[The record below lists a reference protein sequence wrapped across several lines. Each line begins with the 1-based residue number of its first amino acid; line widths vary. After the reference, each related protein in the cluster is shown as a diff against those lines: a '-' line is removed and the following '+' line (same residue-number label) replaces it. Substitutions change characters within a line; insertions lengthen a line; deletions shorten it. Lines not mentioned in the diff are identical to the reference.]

1 MDWEQRCIRFCAGVL
16 ACAVVLRL
24 WSGGV
29 LLPVGQALQS
39 RETAS
44 FLLYLHTGRVV
55 RELPQTPAQIQTL
68 PAQPD
73 RTHAREPAVF
83 TASDAKLVRIDYNC
97 AQNPDVEA
105 LLTAPL
111 ELDLTGEGPKVLIL
125 HSHTTE
131 SFTQTSDRYE
141 ESSAYRTL
149 DSGHNMIALGKIL
162 AEILRSEG
170 IGVIHDTTL
179 HDYPSYNGSYNHA
192 AASTKAYLE
201 QYPSIELV
209 LDLHRDAADTASG
222 QLVTKCTVG
231 GEKSAQLMFVM
242 GTDTRLQHPDWER
255 NMSLALKL
263 QVLLEKD
270 NPGICRDMNLTQNR
284 YNQHLGNYAL
294 LIEIG
299 AAGNT
304 LAEAKL
310 AARELGEAIV
320 ELMKNA

>member
-1 MDWEQRCIRFCAGVL
+1 MDWEQRCIRMCAAVL
-16 ACAVVLRL
+16 VCAVILRL
-24 WSGGV
+24 WSGGA
-29 LLPVGQALQS
+29 LIPVGQALQRS
-39 RETAS
+39 EAAS

-55 RELPQTPAQIQTL
+55 RAAPEPAAEA
-68 PAQPD
+68 PALTSQ
-73 RTHAREPAVF
+73 HQKAENREPVSFQA
-83 TASDAKLVRIDYNC
+83 ADADLVDIDYNC
-97 AQNPDVEA
+97 DRRPDVEK
-105 LLTAPL
+105 LLTQPL
-111 ELDLTGEGPKVLIL
+111 ELDLTGSGPKVLIL

-131 SFTQTSDRYE
+131 SFTQTAERYV

-149 DSGHNMIALGKIL
+149 DPGHNMIALGEIV
-162 AEILRSEG
+162 ADILRAAG
-170 IGVIHDTTL
+170 IEVIHDTNL

-201 QYPSIELV
+201 QYPSIELI

-231 GEKSAQLMFVM
+231 GETSAQLMFVM
-242 GTDTRLQHPDWER
+242 GTDTRLNHPDWER

-263 QVLLEKD
+263 QVLLEQK

-294 LIEIG
+294 LIEVG

-304 LAEAKL
+304 LSEAKR
-310 AARELGEAIV
+310 AARELGAAIV
-320 ELMKNA
+320 TLVGA